1 MKRFLILAALFL
13 IAISCNNKTDNN
25 NQNQSVQPTRQQL
38 NALDYPPVPDDLVQ
52 EIGTQGDHID
62 VIFYNMPISISR
74 NGNADVQQM
83 LSQVGDQAPGQ
94 VAPCNPIG
102 RIFFQGQGETIAEAD
117 LYLGENC
124 NYYLFMIEN
133 KPAYANVLLPQ
144 GVKFYENLLAP
155 YRNQ

>member
-38 NALDYPPVPDDLVQ
+38 NALDYPPLPDDLVQ

-83 LSQVGDQAPGQ
+83 LSQVGGQAPGQ